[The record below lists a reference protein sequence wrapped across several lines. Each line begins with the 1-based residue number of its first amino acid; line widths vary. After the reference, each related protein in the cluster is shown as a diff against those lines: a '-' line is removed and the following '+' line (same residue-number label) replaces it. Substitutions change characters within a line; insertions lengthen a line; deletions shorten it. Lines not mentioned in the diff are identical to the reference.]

1 MTEDFKNDMGDV
13 TDDDKLWAA
22 LSLAIP
28 IIGIIALLME
38 DKKDRPYIRDAAVH
52 GLALSAIIFII
63 GLIPFVQCISPFI
76 WFYMVYLAIQAYGG
90 TRAEV
95 PGLTDF
101 IKGQGW
107 I

>member
-1 MTEDFKNDMGDV
+1 MSDELKNDMGDI
-13 TDDDKLWAA
+13 TEDDKLWAA

-38 DKKDRPYIRDAAVH
+38 DKKARPYIVDGAVH
-52 GLALSAIIFII
+52 GIALAVVMMVLSF
-63 GLIPFVQCISPFI
+63 IPFIQCIAPLVWI
-76 WFYMVYLAIQAYGG
+76 YAIYLAVQAYNG

-101 IKGQGW
+101 LKGQGW